1 MNQAPVI
8 QVNSP
13 VTSFSSPGFK
23 VLNQNEKQYAYHFA
37 RASWEGARI
46 CYFQRSYESP
56 GLFYIF
62 HKIFS
67 TEKPQAVKQRL
78 SQSGW
83 SEEEVQQLFAY
94 IAAVFQNCGNFK
106 SFGDSKFIPE
116 ISQDKFEQFITTSPG
131 YQVDQVWENVRK
143 YIYNYD
149 KPYGLI
155 DLQEKNGSNSYYS
168 NNLKGELLEAVDKF
182 LIAQGV
188 SELNTRVVKVEEE
201 IHVLVASVNKGEK
214 ELGEVHNHK
223 VKLVYG
229 DFSPFLNSVVTH
241 LTQAL
246 QYAAN
251 DNQKNMIQAY
261 IEHFQT
267 GDVELHKSSQRH
279 WIKDKG
285 PVIETNIGF
294 IETYLDPLKVRAEW
308 EGFVAVVNKEESAL
322 LNELVNKAEDIIKYL
337 PWPKEFEVDV
347 YKRPDFTSLE
357 VLAFASSGTPLGINI
372 PNYDDIRQ
380 TEGFKNVNL
389 GNTIGKLSKDAIK
402 FLDEA
407 DQEIFYKYQSEAV
420 FLVVALHELIGHGA
434 GKVFMKDKDGNLN
447 FNLEN
452 TINPLTNQKVDSY
465 YNHGEQWHSK
475 FGEFSGA
482 MEECKAD
489 ATALYLSTYDDVVK
503 LLLPNQSEEERR
515 NTVFAG
521 WLFVVHRA
529 VQGLEFYNPEQKKWG
544 QAHVLARN
552 VILQSLIREDP
563 DIIKITET
571 QLNGKPY
578 IHFKFD
584 QSKLY
589 TTGKKA
595 ISNLILHL
603 QVFKS
608 IGAGNQGVEFF
619 SNLAAVSDKF
629 LNYRNIVIQNK
640 FPRRLEIQPNLVLE
654 EGQVNL
660 KEYEPTLA
668 GIIESQVEHHLDNI
682 ETTKELFLN
691 VQKLFQN

>member
-13 VTSFSSPGFK
+13 ITSFASPGFK
-23 VLNQNEKQYAYHFA
+23 GLNENEKLYAYHFA
-37 RASWEGARI
+37 RASWEGAKI
-46 CYFQRSYESP
+46 CFFQRSYESP

-67 TEKPQAVKQRL
+67 TEKPQAVKVRL
-78 SQSGW
+78 LQNGW
-83 SEEEVQQLFAY
+83 SEDEVQQLFAY
-94 IAAVFQNCGNFK
+94 VAAVLQNCGNFK
-106 SFGDSKFIPE
+106 NFGDSKFIPE
-116 ISQDKFEQFITTSPG
+116 VSQEKFEQFITTSPG
-131 YQVDQVWENVRK
+131 YQVDQVWDNIRK
-143 YIYNYD
+143 YIYNYE

-155 DLQEKNGSNSYYS
+155 DLQDKNGSNSYYS
-168 NNLKGELLEAVDKF
+168 TNLSGELLEAVDKY

-188 SELNTRVVKVEEE
+188 SELNTRVVKVGDE
-201 IHVLVASVNKGEK
+201 IHVLVASVNEGEK
-214 ELGEVHNHK
+214 DLGEVHHHK

-229 DFSPFLNSVVTH
+229 DFAPFLNSVVTH
-241 LTQAL
+241 LTAAL
-246 QYAAN
+246 QYASN

-261 IEHFQT
+261 IEHFKS
-267 GDVELHKSSQRH
+267 GDVELHRQSQRH

-308 EGFVAVVNKEESAL
+308 EGFVAVVNKQESAL
-322 LNELVNKAEDIIKYL
+322 LNGLVDKAEDIIKYL

-357 VLAFASSGTPLGINI
+357 VLAFATSGTPLGINI

-389 GNTIGKLSKDAIK
+389 GNALGKLSKESIN
-402 FLDEA
+402 FLDQV
-407 DQEIFYKYQSEAV
+407 DQEIFYKHQTEAI
-420 FLVVALHELIGHGA
+420 FLVIALHELIGHGA

-452 TINPLTNQKVDSY
+452 TVNPLTNQKVNSF
-465 YNHGEQWHSK
+465 YNPGEQWHGK

-489 ATALYLSTYDDVVK
+489 ATALYLTTYDDVVK
-503 LLLPNQSEEERR
+503 LLLPNRSEEERR
-515 NTVFAG
+515 EIVFAG
-521 WLFVVHRA
+521 WIFIVHRA
-529 VQGLEFYNPEQKKWG
+529 IQGLEFYNPEQKKWG
-544 QAHVLARN
+544 QAHVLSRN
-552 VILQSLIREDP
+552 AILQSLIREDP

-578 IHFKFD
+578 MYVKFD

-608 IGAGNQGVEFF
+608 IGAGNEGVHFF
-619 SNLAAVSDKF
+619 SNLAAVNDQF
-629 LNYRNIVIQNK
+629 LNYRSIVIQNK
-640 FPRRLEIQPNLVLE
+640 FPRRLELQPNIIIE
-654 EGQVNL
+654 DGQVKL
-660 KEYEPTLA
+660 KEYESTFA
-668 GIIESQVEHHLDNI
+668 GIIESQVEHHSENI
-682 ETTKELFLN
+682 ETTKEFFLK